1 MKLTDFHVS
10 GRETVEPA
18 RHSHSQAIV
27 DGIAASALFA
37 GVDPAEVG
45 RILDEFDEQSF
56 NRGHRIT
63 LEGLR
68 GSDFYIIADGKAR
81 VTVDGWKVATLTVG
95 DFFGEIAVLSNGPR
109 FATVAA
115 ETPLRCLVLPNGG
128 LERLLIAHPRV
139 GVNLLRVVVG
149 RFQELTGPSDPPH
162 LRLATS

>member
-1 MKLTDFHVS
+1 MKLTDYHVFN
-10 GRETVEPA
+10 RDTVEPT
-18 RHSHSQAIV
+18 RHSQIV
-27 DGIAASALFA
+27 VDVAAGSPLFA
-37 GVDPAEVG
+37 GVDPVEVG

-81 VTVDGWKVATLTVG
+81 VTVDGWKVATLG
-95 DFFGEIAVLSNGPR
+95 PSDFFGEIAVLSNGPR

-128 LERLLIAHPRV
+128 LERLLIAHPQV

-149 RFQELTGPSDPPH
+149 RFQDLTGRNDPPH
-162 LRLATS
+162 LKLASS

>member
-1 MKLTDFHVS
+1 MKLTDYHVFN
-10 GRETVEPA
+10 RETVEPA
-18 RHSHSQAIV
+18 RHSRAIV
-27 DGIAASALFA
+27 DSVADSPLFA

-68 GSDFYIIADGKAR
+68 GSDFYLIADGKVR
-81 VTVDGWKVATLTVG
+81 VTVEGWKVATLAAG
-95 DFFGEIAVLSNGPR
+95 DFFGEIAVISNGPR

-128 LERLLIAHPRV
+128 LERLLIDHPQV

-149 RFQELTGPSDPPH
+149 RFQDLTGRNDPPH
-162 LRLATS
+162 LKLASS